1 MSTYSDNINYIES
14 IYNTHVDMVYRLCFS
29 FMKNNAD
36 TEDAVQTTF
45 LKFLSTD
52 CRKIKNEK
60 AWLIVCASNVC
71 RDILRKKKTVPL
83 DDITEP
89 SAPGLETGE
98 TLSAILSLPDKYKTA
113 IYMYYYEGYS
123 CKEIS
128 HILCKPNSTI
138 RSWLRK
144 GRQMLKIQLGG
155 DFDEK

>member
-1 MSTYSDNINYIES
+1 MLTKFDNMRYFES

-29 FMKNNAD
+29 FMKNTAD

-52 CRKIKNEK
+52 FKKINNEK

-71 RDILRKKKTVPL
+71 RDMLRKKKNVSL
-83 DDITEP
+83 NDIDEP
-89 SAPGLETGE
+89 SIPGIATDE
-98 TLSAILSLPDKYKTA
+98 TLAAILNLPNKYKVS

-128 HILCKPNSTI
+128 QHLCKPSSTI
-138 RSWLRK
+138 RGWLRK
-144 GRQMLKIQLGG
+144 GRQLLKSQLGG
-155 DFDEK
+155 DFDEE

>member
-1 MSTYSDNINYIES
+1 MLTTTDKMSYLES

-29 FMKNNAD
+29 FMKNSAD

-45 LKFLSTD
+45 LKLLSTD
-52 CRKIKNEK
+52 CKKIRNEK

-71 RDILRKKKTVPL
+71 RDMLRKKTAVPL
-83 DDITEP
+83 EISSEP
-89 SAPGLETGE
+89 SIPGINTDE
-98 TLSAILSLPDKYKTA
+98 TLAAILSLPNKYKTS

-138 RSWLRK
+138 RSWLRR
-144 GRQMLKIQLGG
+144 GRQLLKSQLGG
-155 DFDEK
+155 DFDEE